1 LQDFQRGTVGANVLV
16 SFEASAVDFI
26 FKKSSD
32 FGDFTTYVKGHPEAY
47 LFGYQSPRNIISFE
61 HSYGYRDGGAGGN
74 APTFV
79 IKFIDPEV
87 EFENRFI
94 KHASMEG
101 MAMETFSVDLDELKT
116 KDDFL
121 DSPYSDWYQDAY
133 GENFDAV
140 KAENDAKTDSEL
152 VGYTPDYAGR
162 TTWTRRWDWNGFP
175 PNQNPNKNRKV
186 PFGHYQIKLSD
197 AVEDASGGWRYSDPI
212 KCRITDAQGS
222 NVSKPY
228 LTECPPDYI
237 ARGECVSGEIIQIN
251 PNMFPGAW
259 AYRKEVFK
267 GKDKT
272 KYEKEVEDATAKQL
286 NEYIESERKKL
297 GAGSV
302 TKLYVAYGMGSDFS
316 TWAGPFQ
323 CIVLDA
329 TNEYDTMGVRTLTLT
344 LVAGVGDLGSGQR
357 EGAFGSGFGKKAN
370 VEREISIKDFNRFG
384 QGTLK
389 QKSSE
394 YVSDVVDTYQAAY
407 GEGFGEAWQKEHSGE
422 LNKNFGTDAAK
433 QRPYRYITDHIPGD
447 IHLIIRSLLTDFA
460 HAVASQ
466 GQIPHGNIIV
476 LLPNLDMGLAEIQKT
491 ILADVLQSDAVREN
505 NEGRHWN
512 GMETE
517 LYSYAKSELDPSEEK
532 YVKNQIDPQLTY
544 ADTTVSLKTVWGYQT
559 IKTLIESLGFDFTM
573 TPRRGE
579 ERASNKMRVTHADNL
594 CFSANKEFDPR
605 DDPYFGD
612 VAGQWNEN
620 WSASLIHFFGKAI
633 QKENTGKTRLKF
645 AVTLTNKFEEDF
657 EETLYR
663 ILRDLEANSS
673 IQIGPKIIWEQDRNI
688 LKLLESYGVIATADE
703 PALLIGSESMINHFI
718 YGHLIFMETFHE
730 DTAITNFLQYVHP
743 SDSERFSVKGT
754 TLHGPILSEEEKGKS
769 DFFPYCRDVFNYIYE
784 VGNGA
789 FNKTFEPTELDIGE
803 KNIQG
808 LVAAGVPMFRSGYPN
823 SNILS
828 MKMNLKPFYLAE
840 LSFNFVAEQGR
851 SHQRGTGAGPDPK
864 IKKDTHPD
872 TVNKGGLSPD
882 QIKKLLEL
890 ENKTAFDL
898 NDDTLSK
905 LSNISKEMF
914 GFSINRDKD
923 GDSQDYNNFMHM
935 ILGIIGSKN
944 NSGVTMT
951 VPEQGGVNAFERVKR
966 MVDSISKQTIQ
977 GAVKTLPYFRLS
989 GVKATARPV
998 IMNVREVRMAGVK
1011 GNTSAFTTAI
1021 YSGFWN
1027 LWGFKHVIT
1036 NREAFSEF
1044 TLTKQPGMSPAS
1056 YKKVT
1061 ELTEK
1066 QEASLIESTLE
1077 SGVSINAVKG
1087 ALQSGSSVNNLLN
1100 EIQAGGVVGIPDQ
1113 PATDGPEF
1121 IDLQSYGGAWD
1132 AGDLDE

>member
-1 LQDFQRGTVGANVLV
+1 MQDFQRGTVGANVLV

-47 LFGYQSPRNIISFE
+47 LFGYQSPRNIVSFE

-87 EFENRFI
+87 EFENRFL

-101 MAMETFSVDLDELKT
+101 MAMEAFSVDLDELKT

-140 KAENDAKTDSEL
+140 KEENDAKTDSVL

-162 TTWTRRWDWNGFP
+162 TTWPRRLDWNGSP
-175 PNQNPNKNRKV
+175 PNQNPNKNRMV

-251 PNMFPGAW
+251 PKMFPGAW

-267 GKDKT
+267 GTDKT

-323 CIVLDA
+323 CIVMDA

-357 EGAFGSGFGKKAN
+357 EGALGSGFGKKAN

-389 QKSSE
+389 QRSSE
-394 YVSDVVDTYQAAY
+394 YVSDIINVYEQNY
-407 GEGFGEAWQKEHSGE
+407 GKGFAEAWKKEHSGE
-422 LNKNFGTDAAK
+422 LNKNFGTDDTK
-433 QRPYRYITDHIPGD
+433 QRPYRFVEDHIPGD
-447 IHLIIRSLLTDFA
+447 IHLILRSLLTDFA

-466 GQIPHGNIIV
+466 GQVPKGNIVV
-476 LLPNLDMGLAEIQKT
+476 LLPNLDIGLAELQKT

-505 NEGRHWN
+505 NEGRHWD
-512 GMETE
+512 GTKTG
-517 LYSYAKSELDPSEEK
+517 LYSQADLDSSEKEYIK
-532 YVKNQIDPQLTY
+532 TNINPQLSY
-544 ADTTVSLKTVWGYQT
+544 ADSEVSLKTVWGYQV

-573 TPRRGE
+573 VPRSGE
-579 ERASNKMRVTHADNL
+579 ERASDKMRVTHADNL
-594 CFSANKEFDPR
+594 CFSANKELDPN
-605 DDPYFGD
+605 DSFLGDPG
-612 VAGQWNEN
+612 GGNEN
-620 WSASLIHFFGKAI
+620 WSDSLIHFFGRALMPGPN
-633 QKENTGKTRLKF
+633 QGKTRLKY
-645 AVTLTNKFEEDF
+645 AISLSNKFEEDF

-663 ILRDLEANSS
+663 ILRDLEANTT
-673 IQIGPKIIWEQDRNI
+673 IQIGPKVIWEQDRNI
-688 LKLLESYGVIATADE
+688 LKLLETYGVIATADE
-703 PALLIGSESMINHFI
+703 PALLIGSETMINHFI

-730 DTAITNFLQYVHP
+730 DTAITDFLKYVHP
-743 SDSERFSVKGT
+743 ADSERFSVRNDE
-754 TLHGPILSEEEKGKS
+754 PMIVDEEDRGKS
-769 DFFPYCRDVFNYIYE
+769 DFFPYCRDVFHYIYG
-784 VGNGA
+784 VGGGA

-803 KNIQG
+803 KSVQD

-828 MKMNLKPFYLAE
+828 MKMDLKPYYLAG
-840 LSFNFVAEQGR
+840 LSFNFIAEQGR

-882 QIKKLLEL
+882 QINKLLEL

-951 VPEQGGVNAFERVKR
+951 VPEQGGVNAFESVKR
-966 MVDSISKQTIQ
+966 MVDFISKQTIQ

-1044 TLTKQPGMSPAS
+1044 TLIKQPGMSPAS

-1066 QEASLIESTLE
+1066 QEAALLEASLETGEIFTAGDSL
-1077 SGVSINAVKG
+1077 NAAAQG
-1087 ALQSGSSVNNLLN
+1087 GSLVNNLTDK
-1100 EIQAGGVVGIPDQ
+1100 IQPMNQ
-1113 PATDGPEF
+1113 PTSPGPEF
-1121 IDLQSYGGAWD
+1121 INLQSYGGAWD